1 MAVKHLGHD
10 DWLSTLTGQHFT
22 SELAAKKYDNEERMR
37 ARTQTE
43 GQKLL
48 ESLSAEQIKS
58 LFLAANADIDENLSL
73 PDTTQ
78 AGEEFFASHPEIVS
92 EGQVGDRNGAALR
105 TWLLSKGKHAPWSQ
119 QELEQAYEALTEV
132 GALTLNGK
140 AKLAFDEA
148 EAYSL
153 SLDELK
159 ARARAHGVEV
169 KESD

>member
-1 MAVKHLGHD
+1 MSVKEIKHGV
-10 DWLSTLTGQHFT
+10 WTSTLTGHEYD
-22 SELAAKKYDNEERMR
+22 SETAARHYDSLERRR

-58 LFLAANADIDENLSL
+58 LFLAANADIDENLSR

-78 AGEEFFASHPEIVS
+78 SGQEFFASHPEIVS

-105 TWLLSKGKHAPWSQ
+105 TYLLSQGKHAPWSQ
-119 QELEQAYEALTEV
+119 QDLEQAYEALAEV

-140 AKLAFDEA
+140 AKTAFNEQ
-148 EAYSL
+148 EAYEIPMA
-153 SLDELK
+153 ELE
-159 ARARAHGVEV
+159 ARARGW
-169 KESD
+169 K